1 MRKRRKSFAWVFLV
15 VGLVFVCITVAAIL
29 IFASSRGLLST
40 EWSNRIA
47 NWLAQGQM
55 LVPDSWLRFFAWI
68 GGIGLSALTAS
79 TTLLASWHFA
89 EMNLPQRIEDF
100 KKAHGRDQLL
110 RQPRLL
116 ALARSGRGLGRVSP
130 DIETSRLMLLRKWL
144 SGWSEREQAR
154 VLSASTKLLSKQVSA
169 LASAATVAQR
179 EQITAHLIRGYQFS
193 KNDDEEYAFE
203 QFDAATRVRADD
215 TLSRDIAAGCARRLN
230 KQKREQ
236 ELLVE
241 LREAARQS
249 QSTIIEARA
258 LRRQA
263 ELLDKRANET
273 DWRAARDML
282 DVARRLLEP
291 LVADVEAKRE
301 LGRVLT
307 LFCEVQISRLRVG
320 RLGGAEGP
328 LVRMKRHMAG
338 APTTHRIEE
347 SAGEAYGEERA
358 ARVEKRLEELVGDED
373 TRDGD

>member
-1 MRKRRKSFAWVFLV
+1 
-15 VGLVFVCITVAAIL
+15 
-29 IFASSRGLLST
+29 
-40 EWSNRIA
+40 
-47 NWLAQGQM
+47 
-55 LVPDSWLRFFAWI
+55 
-68 GGIGLSALTAS
+68 
-79 TTLLASWHFA
+79 
-89 EMNLPQRIEDF
+89 
-100 KKAHGRDQLL
+100 
-110 RQPRLL
+110 
-116 ALARSGRGLGRVSP
+116 
-130 DIETSRLMLLRKWL
+130 
-144 SGWSEREQAR
+144 
-154 VLSASTKLLSKQVSA
+154 
-169 LASAATVAQR
+169 
-179 EQITAHLIRGYQFS
+179 
-193 KNDDEEYAFE
+193 
-203 QFDAATRVRADD
+203 VRADD

-263 ELLDKRANET
+263 ELLDKR
-273 DWRAARDML
+273 
-282 DVARRLLEP
+282 
-291 LVADVEAKRE
+291 
-301 LGRVLT
+301 
-307 LFCEVQISRLRVG
+307 RLRVG